1 MLDVNK
7 TINQK
12 TKQATMSEQEISI
25 KVNIC
30 DRFYPLRNKTS
41 EEGGVRRAAKTINER
56 AKFYIDNF
64 SVQDKQDALSMVA
77 LEFASEE
84 KGSNNQD
91 LDLDLENINAKL
103 KELEH
108 LLDI

>member
-1 MLDVNK
+1 
-7 TINQK
+7 
-12 TKQATMSEQEISI
+12 MSEQEISI

-30 DRFYPLRNKTS
+30 DRFYPLRIKTS
-41 EEGGVRRAAKTINER
+41 EEGGVRQAAKTINER

-77 LEFASEE
+77 LEFASDKKED
-84 KGSNNQD
+84 KIQD
-91 LDLDLENINAKL
+91 LNIENINTKL
-103 KELEH
+103 IELEH

>member
-1 MLDVNK
+1 
-7 TINQK
+7 
-12 TKQATMSEQEISI
+12 MSEQEISI

-30 DRFYPLRNKTS
+30 DRFYPLRIKTS
-41 EEGGVRRAAKTINER
+41 EEGGVRGAAKTINER

-77 LEFASEE
+77 LEFVSDKKED
-84 KGSNNQD
+84 KMHG
-91 LDLDLENINAKL
+91 LDIENINTKL
-103 KELEH
+103 KELEQ

>member
-1 MLDVNK
+1 
-7 TINQK
+7 
-12 TKQATMSEQEISI
+12 MSEQEISI

-30 DRFYPLRNKTS
+30 DRFYPLRIKTS
-41 EEGGVRRAAKTINER
+41 EEEGVRSAAKTINER

-77 LEFASEE
+77 LELAS
-84 KGSNNQD
+84 GSKEQSPD
-91 LDLDLENINAKL
+91 GLDIENINIKL

-108 LLDI
+108 LLQI

>member
-1 MLDVNK
+1 
-7 TINQK
+7 
-12 TKQATMSEQEISI
+12 MSEQEISI

-30 DRFYPLRNKTS
+30 DRFYPLRIKTS
-41 EEGGVRRAAKTINER
+41 EEGGVRQAAKTINER

-77 LEFASEE
+77 LEFVSDKKED
-84 KGSNNQD
+84 KMLG
-91 LDLDLENINAKL
+91 LDIENINTKL
-103 KELEH
+103 KELEQ

>member
-1 MLDVNK
+1 
-7 TINQK
+7 
-12 TKQATMSEQEISI
+12 MSEQEISI

-30 DRFYPLRNKTS
+30 DRFYPLRIKTS
-41 EEGGVRRAAKTINER
+41 EEGGVRNAAKTINER

-84 KGSNNQD
+84 KGCNNR
-91 LDLDLENINAKL
+91 DLDLENINAKL

>member
-1 MLDVNK
+1 
-7 TINQK
+7 
-12 TKQATMSEQEISI
+12 MSEQEISI

-30 DRFYPLRNKTS
+30 DRFYPLRIKTS
-41 EEGGVRRAAKTINER
+41 EEGGVRQAAKTINER

-77 LEFASEE
+77 LEFVSDKKEDRML
-84 KGSNNQD
+84 G
-91 LDLDLENINAKL
+91 LDIENINTKL
-103 KELEH
+103 KELEQ

>member
-1 MLDVNK
+1 
-7 TINQK
+7 
-12 TKQATMSEQEISI
+12 MSEQEISI

-30 DRFYPLRNKTS
+30 DRFYPLRIKTS
-41 EEGGVRRAAKTINER
+41 EEGGVRQAAKTINER

-77 LEFASEE
+77 LEFVSEKKE
-84 KGSNNQD
+84 DKTTG
-91 LDLDLENINAKL
+91 LDIENINTKL
-103 KELEH
+103 KELEQ

>member
-1 MLDVNK
+1 
-7 TINQK
+7 
-12 TKQATMSEQEISI
+12 MSEQEISI

-30 DRFYPLRNKTS
+30 DRFYPLRIKTS
-41 EEGGVRRAAKTINER
+41 EEGGVRQAAKTINER

-77 LEFASEE
+77 LEFVSDKKED
-84 KGSNNQD
+84 KMHG
-91 LDLDLENINAKL
+91 LDIENINTKL
-103 KELEH
+103 KELEQ